1 MKERRNYIT
10 RKEVTEEM
18 PEVHEAPVKP
28 KKRTGHISGCELLNV
43 RKEPTPTAPVVAV
56 LKTSDSFFVRDEDDN
71 SPFYKVEKSEDVYG
85 YSMKKY
91 IAFDE

>member
-1 MKERRNYIT
+1 MKERRKYIT
-10 RKEVTEEM
+10 RTEVTEEM
-18 PEVHEAPVKP
+18 PEVHEAPVEP

-43 RKEPTPTAPVVAV
+43 RKEPTPTASVISV
-56 LKTSDSFFVRDEDDN
+56 LKASDLFTVYDEDDN
-71 SPFYKVEKSEDVYG
+71 SLFYKVEKSEDVYG